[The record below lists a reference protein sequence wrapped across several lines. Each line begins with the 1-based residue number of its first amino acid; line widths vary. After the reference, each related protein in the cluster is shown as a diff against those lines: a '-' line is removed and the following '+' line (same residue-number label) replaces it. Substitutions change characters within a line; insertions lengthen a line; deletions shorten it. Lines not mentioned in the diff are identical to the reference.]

1 MKTNYS
7 ESASRHFRDAD
18 CLYGNRR
25 HANADQLYGLAAECA
40 FKAVMRGLGAPTDPE
55 GELTQSQH
63 RVHVNE
69 LWGEFQVFVHTT
81 NATAYLARLPANSPF
96 DDWAIAQRYA
106 ADGEILERN
115 VGGHQAAAR
124 RVLEVLEQ
132 AKLDGVV
139 W

>member
-1 MKTNYS
+1 MTTNYS
-7 ESASRHFRDAD
+7 ESATRHFRDAD
-18 CLYGNRR
+18 YLYGDRR

-40 FKAVMRGLGAPTDPE
+40 FKAVMRGLGAPIDPE
-55 GELTQSQH
+55 SGLTHPQH
-63 RVHVNE
+63 RVHVND

-81 NATAYLARLPANSPF
+81 NATAYLAKLSAREPF
-96 DDWAIAQRYA
+96 NDWSITQRYA
-106 ADGEILERN
+106 ADGEVLERA

-132 AKLDGVV
+132 AKVDGVV